1 MKSLVIAAFV
11 LGAFAMPAHAQAQK
25 SLNINGNVF
34 DVPAEPSFE
43 APKAAPKAKA
53 VRHVKKRTHHKGS
66 PT

>member
-25 SLNINGNVF
+25 FLNINGNIF
-34 DVPAEPSFE
+34 DMSAEPGFE

-53 VRHVKKRTHHKGS
+53 ARHVKKRTQHKGS